1 MDCREFRNKHVG
13 YVDDTLSA
21 VETEAM
27 RKHRDACPACSRHD
41 TAVRR
46 GLLLVRNLPRV
57 EVSADFMARLNDRLR
72 NMPAADQVSA
82 RASVISVATFVS
94 IAAGIALVAIVGYEM
109 SSRELARQQGP
120 MRLTPVVA
128 TRVELPPSPVATP
141 VFAASAPTGMG
152 VWPAVL
158 MAGEAQMHMA
168 SLELQDAR

>member
-1 MDCREFRNKHVG
+1 MDCRDFRNKHVG
-13 YVDDTLSA
+13 FVDDTLSA

-57 EVSADFMARLNDRLR
+57 DVSPDFMVRLNDRLR
-72 NMPAADQVSA
+72 NLPPVEQASA
-82 RASVISVATFVS
+82 RSSVMPIATFAS
-94 IAAGIALVAIVGYEM
+94 IAAGLALVAFLGYEM
-109 SSRELARQQGP
+109 TSRELTREQQP
-120 MRLTPVVA
+120 MRLAPVVA
-128 TRVELPPSPVATP
+128 TRPELPPSPVAP
-141 VFAASAPTGMG
+141 VFAASASTGMG

-168 SLELQDAR
+168 SLELQDSR